1 MTYSII
7 ETLDF
12 NSKSMYRVTD
22 GAQLY
27 EYTDESG
34 LSDEA
39 VFAKIDKANQARA
52 DLKQQAL
59 DMQADIEANTNG

>member
-7 ETLDF
+7 ETFDF
-12 NSKSMYRVTD
+12 DSKSMYRVTD
-22 GAQLY
+22 GAQLF

-39 VFAKIDKANQARA
+39 VFAKINSAKQARA
-52 DLKQQAL
+52 DLKKQAL
-59 DMQADIEANTNG
+59 DIQVDIEANTNG

>member
-7 ETLDF
+7 ETLDL

-22 GAQLY
+22 GAQLF

-39 VFAKIDKANQARA
+39 VFAKIDKAKQARA
-52 DLKQQAL
+52 DLKQQIL
-59 DMQADIEANTNG
+59 DTQADIEANTNG